1 MARPPRNPQGRP
13 PAFRDPVTVEITL
26 ERRHLAAI
34 DADCR
39 GWPRGL
45 VVGALVDALADPGLP
60 HPSARAAPAPEPDE
74 TSLPPAF
81 DPDVDLAL
89 ILARIAATPDLP
101 LVAHDETPPR
111 GRAQIWMDDHG
122 DLRWVAECNQQHGDY
137 RALFARARDDL
148 SALIREID
156 ALLAH
161 NAQLTE
167 DLRGAKVAL
176 RNAQARGEHFAE
188 REAAFIAAL
197 QQAGGVA
204 DGGQYRSD
212 CASAVHRIAEER
224 DAAATRAGELERAL
238 RALAAATRTWDGRLS
253 PACDGQD
260 RDAVRAAGRE
270 ADRVLARRGSSGQR

>member
-1 MARPPRNPQGRP
+1 MPRPSRNPQGRP
-13 PAFRDPVTVEITL
+13 PSFQDPVTVEITL
-26 ERRHLAAI
+26 ERRHLVAI

-39 GWPRGL
+39 GRPRG
-45 VVGALVDALADPGLP
+45 VAIGVLVDALADLGRP
-60 HPSARAAPAPEPDE
+60 HPAAGAAPEPGE
-74 TSLPPAF
+74 TPPLPAF
-81 DPDVDLAL
+81 EPDVDLAL

-156 ALLAH
+156 ALLAR
-161 NAQLTE
+161 NAELE
-167 DLRGAKVAL
+167 EALHGAKVAL
-176 RNAQARGEHFAE
+176 RNARARGDHLAE
-188 REAAFIAAL
+188 REAAFIEAL
-197 QQAGGVA
+197 QQVGGVA
-204 DGGQYRSD
+204 DGGKYRSD
-212 CASAVHRIAEER
+212 CASAVRRIARER
-224 DAAATRAGELERAL
+224 DAGDARVGELAHVL
-238 RALAAATRTWDGRLS
+238 RTLATATRTWDGRLP

-270 ADRVLARRGSSGQR
+270 ADRVLARRGGSGQR